1 MTKQEAA
8 FALELLHGMGMS
20 YVEVASLCGC
30 TVRDLEQLSAKVM
43 TFHSSHYNAHKLVLT
58 RQSKMNWPEELAD
71 ISNMS
76 DNTKYQ

>member
-8 FALELLHGMGMS
+8 SALELLHGMNMTHI
-20 YVEVASLCGC
+20 EVASLCGC
-30 TVRDLEQLSAKVM
+30 TVRELEQLSAKVM
-43 TFHSSHYNAHKLVLT
+43 TFHSGHYHAHNMLVT
-58 RQSKMNWPEELAD
+58 RQSKMNWPEELDD